1 MRRYK
6 KLGDQFLNELN
17 MEQIFNAFSA
27 DKHCFFLDSSLESE
41 SLGRFSFIG
50 SEPAE
55 VFEFTKGMEKPFM
68 ELRKLLHDVKALNEK
83 ALNEKAQYEKSV
95 QNEEI
100 QFPFDGGF
108 VGYLSYDLGRYIEA
122 LPEKAAEDVEIPYY
136 WFGKY
141 NSILAI
147 DHQKK
152 EAWILLHG
160 DSVEDLE
167 LEEETLKKKLEQAI
181 KNTEKELHGEPLM
194 ENKPTDK
201 QRDKFEDKVNSKLSI
216 KGNNDKAAVAKIYM
230 DNSLEERNSALEAEA
245 VGLHSNLTKQN
256 YMKSVERIR
265 DYIRAGDVYQV
276 NMTQRFSMK
285 VKRKAAD
292 IYRELRK
299 RNAAPFAGY
308 LDFSSNERERHIL
321 SSSPERLLRFENGF
335 AESRPIKGTLPRGKT
350 LEEDQE
356 LALALEKSEK
366 DRSELLMIVDLVR
379 NDLGKVAKPGSVKVP
394 QLFHVE
400 HYATVHH
407 LVASVTCELDH
418 GKDQIDLL
426 EGIFPGGSITGAPKI
441 RAMEIIDE
449 LEPTRRNIYTGS
461 MGYIGYNGN
470 MDFNILIRS
479 ILKLEEDSYY
489 QVGGGI
495 VWDSDPSAE
504 YDETLH
510 KGKAI
515 LKTLTGF

>member
-41 SLGRFSFIG
+41 SLGRFSYIG

-55 VFEFTKGMEKPFM
+55 VFEFTKGMEKPFV

-83 ALNEKAQYEKSV
+83 ALNEKAQNEKPV

-181 KNTEKELHGEPLM
+181 ENKEKELPGEPLM
-194 ENKPTDK
+194 ENKSTDK

-216 KGNNDKAAVAKIYM
+216 KENNDKAAVAKIYM

-245 VGLHSNLTKQN
+245 VGLRSNLTKQN

-308 LDFSSNERERHIL
+308 LDFSSNEKERHIL

-356 LALALEKSEK
+356 LASALEKSEK

-379 NDLGKVAKPGSVKVP
+379 NDL
-394 QLFHVE
+394 
-400 HYATVHH
+400 
-407 LVASVTCELDH
+407 

-495 VWDSDPSAE
+495 VWDSDSSAE